1 MIESIDQEIIT
12 FTPGLTVD
20 DPLGKYWLHQAIIM
34 LRREICWC
42 RVERGIDPENSQQYL
57 PLFMDK
63 ESQILAMSKFS
74 DLKKEF
80 QEFDP
85 TAKYLTSLLNENP
98 PNQSDNVNFA
108 SFSWL
113 VQTLKLDNVSCF
125 LLALG
130 LIGTFDSAVGAII
143 AICLNDPSKKLP
155 TMALAQKLWTP
166 PEELYDIVN
175 PNHPLVQHGILRI
188 ENLNQKHSDL
198 DWESPITVPAI
209 IANQLL
215 FPNKPL
221 ISGLCIIAGEES
233 KTSGKT
239 STSSIQIVA
248 SRIKSSKKSKLKI
261 APIRASLGGSY
272 EDILNEIS
280 ELIGRA
286 IVRYTGDPCA
296 LLNPSY
302 LKSIIA
308 YCWLR
313 DVDLFLSL
321 DIIFLLEKN
330 ADSLIDSFLSL
341 KKIPITIYLGITE
354 KEQLKTF
361 PRDLL
366 FPIIDIPIATY
377 QDRVNYWQEALK
389 TEENDGKTE
398 EIIYKCARRFQFE
411 KETIR
416 AICEGLN
423 QSKKPLT
430 KTILFDACRVEVSL
444 EDVEF
449 AQAIVPRFENEEI
462 ILPPK
467 QKKQFSEIITAMRS
481 LTKVYY
487 DWEMAKVWNEGGI
500 TCLFAG
506 PSGTGKTMAAEILAQ
521 KLDLPMYRIDLSQVL
536 NKYIGETEKNL
547 KRLFDFAEISDTI
560 LFFDEADALFGRR
573 TEIKDAH
580 DRYANITVSYL
591 LERMERFKGL
601 AILATNQKKNLDESF
616 TRRIRYIIDFPIP
629 EYKERLRIWQQ
640 VVPEVVDRSVIDFEF
655 LAKQFALSGG
665 NIRSII
671 FNASLQSVG
680 KKNQE
685 TTESK
690 DKISMNEIIIAVKR
704 EYDKMNRSIGLEQ
717 FGSYVDLIKQIE
729 GGSL

>member
-1 MIESIDQEIIT
+1 MIESADQEIIT
-12 FTPGLTVD
+12 FTPGLTAD
-20 DPLGKYWLHQAIIM
+20 DLLGKYWLHKAIIM

-80 QEFDP
+80 LEFDP
-85 TAKYLTSLLNENP
+85 TAKYLTSLLNEDP
-98 PNQSDNVNFA
+98 PTQSDNVNFA

-113 VQTLKLDNVSCF
+113 VRTLKLDSVSCF
-125 LLALG
+125 MLALG

-143 AICLNDPSKKLP
+143 AICLNDPAKKLP
-155 TMALAQKLWTP
+155 TMALAQKLWTT
-166 PEELYDIVN
+166 PEELYDIAN
-175 PNHPLVQHGILRI
+175 PNHPLVEHGILRI
-188 ENLNQKHSDL
+188 ESLNQKHSDL
-198 DWESPITVPAI
+198 DWECSITVPAI

-215 FPNKPL
+215 FPNKPF
-221 ISGLCIIAGEES
+221 ISGLSIIPSEKS
-233 KTSGKT
+233 HVTGKT
-239 STSSIQIVA
+239 STNIVQIVA
-248 SRIKSSKKSKLKI
+248 SRIKSSKESKLRI
-261 APIRASLGGSY
+261 APIRASLGSSY
-272 EDILNEIS
+272 EDILKEIS
-280 ELIGRA
+280 KLISRT

-313 DVDLFLSL
+313 DVDLFLSP

-330 ADSLIDSFLSL
+330 GDSLIDSFFSL

-354 KEQLKTF
+354 KKQLKTF
-361 PRDLL
+361 PQDQL

-389 TEENDGKTE
+389 IEENHGEVE
-398 EIIYKCARRFQFE
+398 EIIYECARQFQFE
-411 KETIR
+411 KETIY

-423 QSKKPLT
+423 QSTKPLT
-430 KTILFDACRVEVSL
+430 KTLLFDACRVEVSL

-449 AQAIVPRFENEEI
+449 AQEIVPRFENEEI
-462 ILPPK
+462 FLPSK
-467 QKKQFSEIITAMRS
+467 QKQQFFEIITAMRS

-487 DWEMAKVWNEGGI
+487 DWGMAKAWNQSGI

-521 KLDLPMYRIDLSQVL
+521 ELDLPMYRIDLSQVV

-591 LERMERFKGL
+591 LERMEHFKGL
-601 AILATNQKKNLDESF
+601 AILATNQKKNLDEAF
-616 TRRIRYIIDFPIP
+616 TRRIRYIIDFPKP
-629 EYKERLRIWQQ
+629 EYKERVRIWQQ
-640 VVPEVVDRSVIDFEF
+640 VVPEVVDRTAIDFEF

-680 KKNQE
+680 NKNQKIA
-685 TTESK
+685 ESK
-690 DKISMNEIIIAVKR
+690 NKISMNEIIIAVKR
-704 EYDKMNRSIGLEQ
+704 EYDKMNRSISLEQ
-717 FGSYVDLIKQIE
+717 FGSYAELIKQIE
-729 GGSL
+729 GGRL